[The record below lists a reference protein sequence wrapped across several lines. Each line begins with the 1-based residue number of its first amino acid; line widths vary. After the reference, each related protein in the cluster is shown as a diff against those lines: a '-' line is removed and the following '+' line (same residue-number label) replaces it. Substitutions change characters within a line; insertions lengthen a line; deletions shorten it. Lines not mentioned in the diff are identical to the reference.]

1 MIDRVGHSVL
11 MWVAVGG
18 NVFSALC
25 EQVDETPKTTTTAAT
40 CYNSLY
46 RHGLDPKRR
55 LQVPSKWRSEEGGD
69 ELTVV
74 IWRQYNNVGACLR
87 ILPASEWARLRQTIS
102 SLPTGDPKKT
112 ALRHLV
118 GSDSEQVVLD
128 SAGRLLL
135 PERMAQAAGLDG
147 EAVMVGLLDYFEI
160 WNPERYQ
167 QVRTFQEMQAQE
179 AFKLMD

>member
-1 MIDRVGHSVL
+1 MLNSTHCG
-11 MWVAVGG
+11 
-18 NVFSALC
+18 
-25 EQVDETPKTTTTAAT
+25 QVDQPATTTPTAAT

-55 LQVPSKWRSEEGGD
+55 RQVPSKWRSEKGGD

-74 IWRQYNNVGACLR
+74 IWRQYNVGACLR
-87 ILPASEWARLRQTIS
+87 VLPPAEWARLRQTIS
-102 SLPTGDPKKT
+102 SLPTGDPHKA

-147 EAVMVGLLDYFEI
+147 EVVMIGLLDYFEV
-160 WNPERYQ
+160 WNPDRYQ
-167 QVRTFQEMQAQE
+167 LVRAFQELQAQN

>member
-1 MIDRVGHSVL
+1 M
-11 MWVAVGG
+11 
-18 NVFSALC
+18 
-25 EQVDETPKTTTTAAT
+25 
-40 CYNSLY
+40 
-46 RHGLDPKRR
+46 
-55 LQVPSKWRSEEGGD
+55 PSKWRSEKGGD

-74 IWRQYNNVGACLR
+74 IWRQYNVGACLR
-87 ILPASEWARLRQTIS
+87 ILPAAEWSRLRQLIS
-102 SLPTGDPKKT
+102 SLPSGDPKKT

-147 EAVMVGLLDYFEI
+147 EAVLVGLLDYFEV
-160 WNPERYQ
+160 WHPDRYQ
-167 QVRTFQEMQAQE
+167 QVRSFQEMQAQE

>member
-1 MIDRVGHSVL
+1 VL
-11 MWVAVGG
+11 
-18 NVFSALC
+18 SASC
-25 EQVDETPKTTTTAAT
+25 EQVDETPKTTTTAAK

-74 IWRQYNNVGACLR
+74 IWRQYGGVGACLR
-87 ILPASEWARLRQTIS
+87 VLPAAELARVRQTIS
-102 SLPTGDPKKT
+102 NLPAGDPLKT
-112 ALRHLV
+112 ALRHMI
-118 GSDSEQVVLD
+118 GPDSEQVTLD
-128 SAGRLLL
+128 TAGRLLL
-135 PERMAQAAGLDG
+135 PERMAQEAGLDG

-160 WNPERYQ
+160 WNSERYQ
-167 QVRTFQEMQAQE
+167 KVRIFQEMQAQE